1 MIFIIETKS
10 FKLGTKLNRK
20 KNFKR
25 VNDAMRHLNEQFII
39 KHYISEQHI
48 TEQ

>member
-25 VNDAMRHLNEQFII
+25 VNEQFII